1 MVKSFLVLL
10 STTALTTAW
19 AQEPT
24 ATSKAKEITLN
35 QKLVAELALSQGYRT
50 KEVNLQYQT
59 YRLAVATT
67 LSAYDWVVD
76 ATTGYSYDKSI
87 GIANGTGGG
96 VPSLLGSGSNILD
109 NKYQQY
115 RTSIQLS
122 KPFTTG
128 TILGVQ
134 LNRISQDAD
143 YDPAI
148 TLPAPDN
155 QTADSAGILLEQSL
169 WQNFFGKA
177 DRATVNAANYTYD
190 AQEIL
195 RANDLEDVVLEAIRQ
210 YWTTFAAQENFK
222 EAIVS
227 RDRYKKLVD
236 AVKRKTSLGYSNPGD
251 LPQAQAEY
259 ETREQTVKT
268 ASTDYLNN
276 LTTLITLLN
285 LDPNSDVKFDTTTLL
300 PAVPKL
306 PAKNI
311 EDLRAIRSQKLKVE
325 AAKENL
331 EASKSKS
338 HPTLN
343 LVGQAYTSGWGEN
356 SQDSYSQ
363 LTSGD
368 KPKYYIGLR
377 FRYNFGSDVQN
388 EDIINKKINKDLEET
403 RLSLQTLSS
412 NDLQAQS
419 ERRVQETYAVALSA
433 QKQKAYREKAAQE
446 LNRSYAQ
453 GRTDIS
459 ILITAMNNFVAAE
472 VAYIQAVGNYHI
484 ALNEWAAARD
494 ELIPDAQA
502 PEAR

>member
-1 MVKSFLVLL
+1 MVKSLLFLL
-10 STTALTTAW
+10 STTATLSW
-19 AQEPT
+19 AATEPAPLAT
-24 ATSKAKEITLN
+24 ATGKEISLN

-59 YRLAVATT
+59 FRLSVAQTM
-67 LSAYDWVVD
+67 SAYDWVVG
-76 ATTGYSYDKSI
+76 AETGYQYDKSV
-87 GIANGTGGG
+87 GLLNGGTTQ
-96 VPSLLGSGSNILD
+96 LD

-115 RTSIQLS
+115 KTVLTLN

-128 TILGVQ
+128 TLLGVQ
-134 LNRISQDAD
+134 LNRLSQQSDI
-143 YDPAI
+143 DPI
-148 TLPAPDN
+148 NTNPPPDN
-155 QTADSAGILLEQSL
+155 QTSDSAGILIEQSL
-169 WQNFFGKA
+169 WQNFFGNA
-177 DRATVNAANYTYD
+177 DRATVNAANYTYN

-222 EAIVS
+222 ESIVS

-251 LPQAQAEY
+251 LPQAQAEF
-259 ETREQTVKT
+259 ETREQAVKS
-268 ASTDYLNN
+268 ASTFYLNS

-285 LDPNSDVKFDTTTLL
+285 LDPVADVKFEANTLL

-306 PAKNI
+306 PPKNI
-311 EDLRAIRSQKLKVE
+311 DDLRVIRSQKLKVE

-331 EASKSKS
+331 DASKSKS

-343 LVGQAYTSGWGEN
+343 FVGQAFTSGWGEN

-368 KPKYYIGLR
+368 RPRYYVGLK
-377 FRYNFGSDVQN
+377 FKYNFGSDIQN

-403 RLSLQTLSS
+403 RLSLQTL
-412 NDLQAQS
+412 NAQDFQNQA
-419 ERRVQETYAVALSA
+419 ERRVQETYALALSA
-433 QKQKAYREKAAQE
+433 QKQKTFREKAAQE
-446 LNRSYAQ
+446 LNRSYSQ

-459 ILITAMNNFVAAE
+459 ILITAMNNFVTAE
-472 VAYIQAVGNYHI
+472 VQYIQAVGNYHI
-484 ALNEWAAARD
+484 ALNEWAATRD
-494 ELIPDAQA
+494 ELIPDAQQS
-502 PEAR
+502 ESK